1 MEITLDILLIIFMII
16 IIIETIYD
24 KHIEEGNNQRIN
36 RILNNLNYLIRSN

>member
-36 RILNNLNYLIRSN
+36 HILNNLNYLIRSN